1 MYQTPQG
8 TSCDIEEYAFV
19 QIWLNLANNIDNP
32 LLPMLF
38 IFKLLSSQTSRFH
51 ISKNKYKNC

>member
-1 MYQTPQG
+1 MYQTQG
-8 TSCDIEEYAFV
+8 ISSDIEEYAFV
-19 QIWLNLANNIDNP
+19 QIWLNLVNNIDNP